1 MDSAIFPNPESYDPD
16 RWIRAAQEGVR
27 LDRYFVSFSKGS
39 RMCVGIK
46 YVVEFSPPP
55 FPIPVP
61 IPSAVISSPSPSKKP
76 PAHVNIM
83 RSLAYAELYLTL
95 ATILSRFELENY
107 ETTTDDVAI
116 HRDFF
121 VGVPKEGSKG

>member
-55 FPIPVP
+55 FPIP
-61 IPSAVISSPSPSKKP
+61 IPFRAPSSVALPPHKKP
-76 PAHVNIM
+76 PPPGLM
-83 RSLAYAELYLTL
+83 LT
-95 ATILSRFELENY
+95 
-107 ETTTDDVAI
+107 
-116 HRDFF
+116 
-121 VGVPKEGSKG
+121 

>member
-46 YVVEFSPPP
+46 YVVEFSPTP
-55 FPIPVP
+55 FPILVP
-61 IPSAVISSPSPSKKP
+61 FQAPSSVALPRPKQKP
-76 PAHVNIM
+76 RLM
-83 RSLAYAELYLTL
+83 LT
-95 ATILSRFELENY
+95 
-107 ETTTDDVAI
+107 
-116 HRDFF
+116 
-121 VGVPKEGSKG
+121 